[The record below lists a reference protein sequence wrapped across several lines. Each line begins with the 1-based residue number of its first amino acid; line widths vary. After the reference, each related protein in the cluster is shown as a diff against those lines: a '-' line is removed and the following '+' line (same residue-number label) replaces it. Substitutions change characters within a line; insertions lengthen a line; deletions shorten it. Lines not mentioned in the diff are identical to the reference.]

1 MPLATRP
8 HQHRLG
14 ISRKEFLQVGFSG
27 LLGLHV
33 GHLKASAPDGK
44 KVASGR
50 AKSVILVFCTG
61 APAHQDIWDLK
72 PTAPAEVRGE
82 FQPADTNVPGIQI
95 TPHLPRLAKLA
106 DKYAIVR
113 SMTHNLPGHEQATHF

>member
-1 MPLATRP
+1 MPSMRHAIRP
-8 HQHRLG
+8 HRHRLG

-33 GHLKASAPDGK
+33 GHLSTGSAADGRV
-44 KVASGR
+44 VASGR

-72 PTAPAEVRGE
+72 PASPAEVRGE
-82 FQPADTNVPGIQI
+82 FQPVDTNITGIQI

-106 DKYAIVR
+106 DTYAILR
-113 SMTHNLPGHEQATHF
+113 RMP

>member
-1 MPLATRP
+1 MRLAIRP
-8 HQHRLG
+8 HHHGLG

-33 GHLKASAPDGK
+33 GHLRAGTAAAAQAAAP
-44 KVASGR
+44 GR

-72 PTAPAEVRGE
+72 PSGTGRGTRRVS
-82 FQPADTNVPGIQI
+82 A
-95 TPHLPRLAKLA
+95 R
-106 DKYAIVR
+106 
-113 SMTHNLPGHEQATHF
+113 